1 MSIKKQPM
9 WMLTSEYLIVVF
21 EGEPPFQLKVQDPRV
36 ASIMDNLQYREDYD
50 GVYDLLTP
58 EKKVSQVS
66 KGAITVE
73 TTGQVKVRGKT
84 TLKEEDVDPIVKDY
98 LPEYLQK
105 GLSLDPLRK
114 LAIRINKITNK
125 FVKDQLVRFL
135 RSGKLPILPDGRF
148 LAYKGVER
156 LLRPLGRIDAHSK
169 TFRNDVG
176 CTPRMLRSQVVADP
190 HALCVAGLHVGT
202 WGYMGSYSTVMA
214 VAVAPEDVVS
224 VPYEYQSQKM
234 RTCGYEVLL
243 DGITSERMALDFL
256 EKNSDPQRFYKTRG
270 ENFIWQLVSAMS
282 EKQIREFLLRTTGS
296 ILPSGKGAPEWEQ
309 CIKEYRIPTL
319 IRREGLHVAIATTL
333 AEDLCSAAITLG

>member
-1 MSIKKQPM
+1 MPIKKQPM

-36 ASIMDNLQYREDYD
+36 APIMDSLQYRGDYD
-50 GVYDLLTP
+50 GVYNMLTP

-66 KGAITVE
+66 NGAITVE
-73 TTGQVKVRGKT
+73 TTGQVKIRSKT

-105 GLSLDPLRK
+105 GLSLDPLHK
-114 LAIRINKITNK
+114 LALRINRVTNK
-125 FVKDQLVRFL
+125 FVKDQLVRFM

-156 LLRPLGRIDAHSK
+156 LQRPLGRIDAHSK

-176 CTPRMLRSQVVADP
+176 CTPRMLRSQVVSDP
-190 HALCVAGLHVGT
+190 HAQCVAGLHVGT
-202 WGYMGSYSTVMA
+202 WGYMGGYSTVMA

-243 DGITSERMALDFL
+243 DSITSEKQAIDFL
-256 EKNSDPQRFYKTRG
+256 EKNQELPRFYRTRG

-282 EKQIREFLLRTTGS
+282 EKQIQEFLLRTTG
-296 ILPSGKGAPEWEQ
+296 KGIPLNKGVAEWEQ

-319 IRREGLHVAIATTL
+319 VRREGLHVAIATTL
-333 AEDLCSAAITLG
+333 AEDLCSATFI